1 MIQRVFII
9 LFSLFFVFSFAQNKQ
24 KKMKAP
30 MNEHVEINKNFK
42 PVSLNNRISKFPF
55 SKAAQVKIISYNLSF
70 RGYHIPDPPNLDAAS
85 LKKYHEN
92 IKKPIVLS
100 DLMENNDNKGV
111 QQSKVLTL
119 TEISELSH
127 ILYNTCGKY
136 YIKNR
141 MGNKCF
147 FPRNAI
153 LFYDENNQIFAYL
166 DICFECSGIKF
177 FPADISQSIDSCE
190 FIYPELESFFK
201 NKGLMT
207 EYTQGN

>member
-1 MIQRVFII
+1 MIYKVYI
-9 LFSLFFVFSFAQNKQ
+9 LLCSLSLSFSFAQNKQ
-24 KKMKAP
+24 KLTKSA
-30 MNEHVEINKNFK
+30 MNEHVKINKNFK
-42 PVSLNNRISKFPF
+42 PISLNNRISKFPF
-55 SKAAQVKIISYNLSF
+55 SKAAQIKIISYNISF
-70 RGYHIPDPPNLDAAS
+70 RGYHIPDPPKLDSAS
-85 LKKYHEN
+85 LKKYYEN

-100 DLMENNDNKGV
+100 NLMENNDNKGV
-111 QQSKVLTL
+111 QQSKILTL

-136 YIKNR
+136 YLKNR

-166 DICFECSGIKF
+166 DICFECSGIEF
-177 FPADISQSIDSCE
+177 FPEGISESIDTCE
-190 FIYPELESFFK
+190 FIYPELKNFFK

-207 EYTQGN
+207 EYIQGK